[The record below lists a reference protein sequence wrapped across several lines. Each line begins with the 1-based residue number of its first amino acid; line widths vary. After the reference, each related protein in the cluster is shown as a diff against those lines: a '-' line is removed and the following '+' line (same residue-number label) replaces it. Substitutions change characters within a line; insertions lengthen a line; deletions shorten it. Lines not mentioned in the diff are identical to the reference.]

1 MQPDVVYIFF
11 MHMLYGAFGE
21 GAGNSFAA
29 VIGVDGNVGDEIEAF
44 LALPKRDQAGI
55 ADDAPVF
62 LPDVTGEGQAGT
74 ICHAVRPFEK
84 GAVTCRAA
92 HILHVP
98 PAFVVHGVGET
109 GLDQVCNGGQVAQY
123 IERTQVG
130 VMLTSRWDGDGR
142 HCGYYIIPTVIKC
155 VFGSAINF
163 VRIASMFITL
173 EGPEGSGKTSHIPHL
188 VEFLREKGHVV
199 FPTREPGGTSIS
211 EQIRDILHDMKNAE
225 MHPRT
230 ETLLYQAARAQIVE
244 QVIQPR
250 LADGEIVISDRYYDS
265 TIAYQ
270 GYGHQQNLED
280 VRALVKYATGGLT
293 PDLTILLDLD
303 IEVGLKRKT
312 QNEVE
317 WNRMDA
323 YTVEFHKRVRA
334 GYLEMVKAEPQRWVV
349 VNSDQAWE
357 SVQAE
362 LRRVIVEKLD
372 KQVGTG

>member
-1 MQPDVVYIFF
+1 
-11 MHMLYGAFGE
+11 
-21 GAGNSFAA
+21 
-29 VIGVDGNVGDEIEAF
+29 
-44 LALPKRDQAGI
+44 
-55 ADDAPVF
+55 
-62 LPDVTGEGQAGT
+62 
-74 ICHAVRPFEK
+74 
-84 GAVTCRAA
+84 
-92 HILHVP
+92 
-98 PAFVVHGVGET
+98 
-109 GLDQVCNGGQVAQY
+109 
-123 IERTQVG
+123 
-130 VMLTSRWDGDGR
+130 
-142 HCGYYIIPTVIKC
+142 
-155 VFGSAINF
+155 
-163 VRIASMFITL
+163 MFITL

-293 PDLTILLDLD
+293 PDFTILLDLD
-303 IEVGLKRKT
+303 VEVGLRRKKKD
-312 QNEVE
+312 NE
-317 WNRMDA
+317 WNRLDA

-362 LRRVIVEKLD
+362 LRRVIVEKLAS
-372 KQVGTG
+372 